1 MRRPIALLTVAL
13 LVAACGD
20 SGDDATTEATTVPAA
35 ATTEAPA
42 TTEAAT
48 TTAAEPAT
56 TAAAATPSGYTA
68 KQLGTFDRPVWV
80 GSPPNDDR
88 IFVVEQHAGRI
99 MVIGSDTPFL
109 TLPDQV
115 STGNE
120 QGLLG
125 LAFHP
130 DFATNGRYF
139 VNYTNA
145 DGDTR
150 VVEFKS
156 GDDKAVRTW
165 FSIDQPYE
173 NHNGGNL
180 AFGPDGRL
188 YVGMGDGGSGGD
200 PENRAQ
206 DTSVLLGKLLSKD
219 VDAGD
224 DSEPRMDAIGL
235 RNPWRF
241 SFTPDGSQILIGDVG
256 QGEWEEIDRA
266 PFPLPANANFG
277 WRLLEGNHEFAN
289 GGAEPEG
296 YIPPVFEYSHEDGG
310 CSVTGGV
317 EIDGV
322 YLFGDYCSSKYWVLV
337 GDKTTP
343 VDVDVPAP
351 VSFGQD
357 GAGNLLVASGDGG
370 VYALTPN

>member
-1 MRRPIALLTVAL
+1 MRRLVALLAVAV

-20 SGDDATTEATTVPAA
+20 SGDDPTTAAVTAAPAA
-35 ATTEAPA
+35 ATT
-42 TTEAAT
+42 AAT
-48 TTAAEPAT
+48 ET
-56 TAAAATPSGYTA
+56 TAAATAPSGYTA
-68 KQLGTFDRPVWV
+68 KELGKYDRPVWV

-99 MVIGSDTPFL
+99 MVIGSDTPYL
-109 TLPDQV
+109 TLPEPV
-115 STGNE
+115 SKGNE

-139 VNYTNA
+139 VNFTNA
-145 DGDTR
+145 EGNTR
-150 VVEFKS
+150 VVEFPD
-156 GDDKAVRTW
+156 GDPAPVKIWLEV
-165 FSIDQPYE
+165 DQPYS
-173 NHNGGNL
+173 NHNGGNVL
-180 AFGPDGRL
+180 FGPDGKL

-206 DTSVLLGKLLSKD
+206 DRGTLLGKLLSID
-219 VDAGD
+219 VDGGD
-224 DSEPRMDAIGL
+224 GKPAVAAIGL

-241 SFTPDGSQILIGDVG
+241 SFSPDGSQILIGDVG
-256 QGEWEEIDRA
+256 QNAWEEIDRA
-266 PFPLPANANFG
+266 PFPLPDNANFG
-277 WRLLEGNHEFAN
+277 WRLLEGTHEFAD
-289 GGAEPEG
+289 GGAEPDG

-310 CSVTGGV
+310 CSVTGGP
-317 EIDGV
+317 EIGGV

-357 GAGNLLVASGDGG
+357 GAGNLLVASGGGG